1 MKLNPRI
8 NEYRSTKKSKLYQL
22 NFKSMKK
29 TLTLCML
36 FGTFVLSAQQFEY
49 KIFTVVESVVPNGLG
64 RSRMIAETEA
74 VDYKSATTIRYEN
87 GKDKSDKKR
96 GEIRT
101 KAFEETKLLN
111 FYNVGGIRFNNIA
124 TNDAMVTAKL
134 NDLASQGWEL
144 AFVSGG
150 VESSGDKDKQGVYAT
165 RYILKRLIK

>member
-1 MKLNPRI
+1 
-8 NEYRSTKKSKLYQL
+8 
-22 NFKSMKK
+22 
-29 TLTLCML
+29 ML
-36 FGTFVLSAQQFEY
+36 FVLFISAAVSAQQYEY

-74 VDYKSATTIRYEN
+74 VDYKSATTIRYED

-96 GEIRT
+96 SEIRT

-111 FYNVGGIRFNNIA
+111 FYNIGGIRFNNIA

-144 AFVSGG
+144 TVVTERVEYSGNK
-150 VESSGDKDKQGVYAT
+150 EEQGVYAT
-165 RYILKRLIK
+165 RYILRRTVQ

>member
-1 MKLNPRI
+1 
-8 NEYRSTKKSKLYQL
+8 
-22 NFKSMKK
+22 MKK

-36 FGTFVLSAQQFEY
+36 FGALVLSAQQFEY

-165 RYILKRLIK
+165 RYILKRLVK

>member
-1 MKLNPRI
+1 
-8 NEYRSTKKSKLYQL
+8 
-22 NFKSMKK
+22 MKK

-36 FGTFVLSAQQFEY
+36 FGAFVLSAQQFEY

-165 RYILKRLIK
+165 RYILKRLAK